1 MSPLLPCLLLSAAY
15 QVRTAAAPMIAA
27 QDRDIAS
34 GAECLRLF
42 RAGLL
47 PLHSLRMSSFTLRK
61 VVCFGSLDDMPEPT
75 ITASPDGSTIS
86 WTCTRE
92 QAIAIAVATQDRKIE
107 LAEPVLRA
115 LIGSPAWKQQTGEG
129 TPGPLSQAEVAE
141 FRLTNNYPEIP

>member
-1 MSPLLPCLLLSAAY
+1 
-15 QVRTAAAPMIAA
+15 MIAA
-27 QDRDIAS
+27 QDRDISS
-34 GAECLRLF
+34 GVECLRLF
-42 RAGLL
+42 RDGLQQ
-47 PLHSLRMSSFTLRK
+47 LHSRRMSSYTLRK
-61 VVCFGSLDDMPEPT
+61 VVCFGSLGDMPEPT

-107 LAEPVLRA
+107 QAEPVLRA